1 MEELTRQANGVLY
14 SADHHCDQ
22 EQDRWQKMDCGVSRG
37 KYCWLIH
44 LNFGT
49 TGSTME
55 SKGSA
60 NLIYSDLNGV
70 THSSHFSQWH
80 SNLPIKS
87 EGKEH
92 ESHWF
97 NLIYEGTLLSQLLLS
112 SAAAS
117 NYHIDRIQD
126 KSSHGRWSVLFG
138 TLIQIQNIFLFR
150 HFVLFSWSVHPHFPT
165 PPIYYCSLFIGN

>member
-49 TGSTME
+49 IGSTME

-126 KSSHGRWSVLFG
+126 KSSHSRWSVLFG
-138 TLIQIQNIFLFR
+138 TLSRYRIFFCLDI
-150 HFVLFSWSVHPHFPT
+150 LSFSPCPFTPIFPHLPSIT
-165 PPIYYCSLFIGN
+165 AAYL